1 MRRRPLE
8 HLEFNYL
15 VEIEP
20 RTDAGNRLKP
30 CLQYTTYQALLNH
43 RYSDQALCPLQI
55 CYGGQNEG
63 SHHSDLSETRDT
75 FRAYRE
81 TWEAS
86 ENCRA
91 LKSSL
96 ASAAPLPRI
105 TKIIAFACSSI
116 SRDPDQTAHRAA
128 TQHALILTLRDAL
141 QSSQPGDGGGA
152 QQIRCLAQD
161 PAYSDA
167 DRAVLAELGITAVDD
182 PEGFL
187 EVDDQ
192 SAVLSFSPN
201 VPVRQ
206 VVTDLARPALL
217 AWDTVL
223 TEEQTVDRWARVH
236 ERRGAW
242 GTAEDL
248 EACLCDPES
257 SRVRAMIRAEYVE
270 VEKLDARC
278 FGDASVYIRDGER
291 GT

>member
-1 MRRRPLE
+1 M
-8 HLEFNYL
+8 
-15 VEIEP
+15 
-20 RTDAGNRLKP
+20 
-30 CLQYTTYQALLNH
+30 NH

-63 SHHSDLSETRDT
+63 QHHSDLAETRDT
-75 FRAYRE
+75 FRAYRDA
-81 TWEAS
+81 WEAS
-86 ENCRA
+86 ENCHA
-91 LKSSL
+91 LKQSI

-141 QSSQPGDGGGA
+141 QSSNLDGAGG

-161 PAYSDA
+161 PAYSEA

-206 VVTDLARPALL
+206 VVTDLAYPAVL

-223 TEEQTVDRWARVH
+223 TEEQTVDRWARIH

-242 GTAEDL
+242 AAAEDL

-257 SRVRAMIRAEYVE
+257 SRVRAMIRDEYVK

-278 FGDASVYIRDGER
+278 FGDASVYIRNGGR
-291 GT
+291 RT